1 MSNSIGRSTL
11 HLWQDITMGWNI
23 FWMHN
28 LKFLC
33 ICVLTRIY
41 EKICSNHLVNTAGH
55 QNGILFFCRC
65 CLGWHSFGQP
75 HEPIIF
81 PVSCICLVLCGHFT
95 INCSLAES
103 FYYLNNGLSIIAS
116 KVSQIISVLNENINT
131 GASVVCNQ
139 SLCFHYWDYL
149 MSFWRNNWH
158 YRKTPIKPVYALN
171 YFGLFPSF

>member
-33 ICVLTRIY
+33 ICVLMRIY

-81 PVSCICLVLCGHFT
+81 LLSCICLVLCGHFT

-116 KVSQIISVLNENINT
+116 KISQIIWVLNENINI
-131 GASVVCNQ
+131 GASVVFKTKCELKCLNELFLKYHF
-139 SLCFHYWDYL
+139 SGNT
-149 MSFWRNNWH
+149 SFYVFIIEIVSW
-158 YRKTPIKPVYALN
+158 TLD
-171 YFGLFPSF
+171 